1 MVSSGGGGSHK
12 VTIGEDGE
20 FRVEPSH
27 KVTIG
32 EDGEFR
38 GGAATRSP

>member
-1 MVSSGGGGSHK
+1 MVSSGGGSHK

-20 FRVEPSH
+20 FRGGSH